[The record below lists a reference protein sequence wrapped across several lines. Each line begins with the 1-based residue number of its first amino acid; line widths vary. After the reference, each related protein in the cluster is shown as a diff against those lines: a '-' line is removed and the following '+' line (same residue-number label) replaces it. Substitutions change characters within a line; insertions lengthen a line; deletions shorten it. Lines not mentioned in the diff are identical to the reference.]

1 MFHRPV
7 VHFSLR
13 SGVAGVCSG
22 VPLCELL
29 CLVGLFFFVAG
40 AIVFRLVTT
49 IMPCRLVP
57 CDLGDPGGD
66 PWFPHGTLLLYSLAG
81 MTLWSGFFCLVLLY
95 CQPY

>member
-1 MFHRPV
+1 MFAP
-7 VHFSLR
+7 
-13 SGVAGVCSG
+13 
-22 VPLCELL
+22 E
-29 CLVGLFFFVAG
+29 CLYVSCYALSACFFFVAG

-81 MTLWSGFFCLVLLY
+81 YDLVVWVFLFGFVVLPTILR
-95 CQPY
+95 